1 MATLA
6 KVRLTKFRG
15 LPRHTFHLHLKETE
29 WRHNHRHA
37 DKYQTLLQYLRQNPL
52 S

>member
-1 MATLA
+1 MHLQ
-6 KVRLTKFRG
+6 REG

-29 WRHNHRHA
+29 WRYNNRHA
-37 DKYQTLLQYLRQNPL
+37 DKYQTLLKYLRQNPL